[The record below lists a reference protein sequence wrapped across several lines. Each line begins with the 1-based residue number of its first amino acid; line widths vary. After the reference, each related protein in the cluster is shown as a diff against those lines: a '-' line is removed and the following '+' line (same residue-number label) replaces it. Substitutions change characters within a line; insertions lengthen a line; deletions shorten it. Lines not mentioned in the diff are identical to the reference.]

1 VINNFRKEW
10 KEHFAAKYFADALIL
25 LNYHFFKRGAS
36 PLLRGD
42 RRANKKLAKQG
53 CVNEDLSKKM
63 RLGKCSE
70 DCKHTPPLLRHPS
83 QEGTCSAI
91 IFTVLL
97 FFFFHSNLTAQSPF
111 SNLRTKTIPVKTE
124 WQQID
129 SLTIDNKTLKV
140 STLDNKRVSNFQYQV
155 FNNQIKFQ
163 PAFIEKKI
171 VITYRV
177 LPFNLSEPTFRI
189 DTNAISKTM
198 DGILLTHDP
207 FADSDELP
215 DFGKLNYNGTFS
227 RGISFGNSQNL
238 VLNSALNLQMSGRLT
253 DDIEILAAITDNSI
267 PLQPEGNTAQLQE
280 FDKVFVQLKRKNSTL
295 IAGDYELRRPKR
307 YFINYFKKLQGAT
320 FSNTT
325 NIEEEKQLNTR
336 ASVAIARGKFA
347 RNILPAQ
354 EGNQGPYR
362 LSGNENERF
371 IIVLAGTEKV
381 FLNGEQ
387 LKRGMEADYV
397 IDYNAAS
404 IRFTYKRLINKDSRI
419 VVEFEYTDQSYLR
432 SLSTVDL
439 DYSGKKADFFF
450 TFYAEQDSK
459 NSTADG
465 SLSDA
470 EKLLLTQAG
479 DTPMGAVSSGV
490 FPEEE
495 FNVLRVNYTLR
506 DTMICGKQ
514 DSILTYSVDES
525 QTVFTARFTQVGQG
539 MGNYVLDTE
548 QGANGRV
555 YRWVPPID
563 CQPQGDFEPILL
575 LIAPRQQQLISGGA
589 NIKIIKNGSLKI
601 EGIMSR
607 FDLNRFSEIDDEDN
621 MGLAGFTQF
630 NHLFDF
636 GKKKKDFT
644 IETNASYEI
653 RNNNFE
659 YLNRY
664 RPQEFTRDWNLSQVL
679 NGQLG
684 PEERSSLREEW
695 AQANLKLKKQ
705 NWGAVKYGF
714 GSFERVGDYN
724 GTRHNSE
731 FSLSRNGY
739 EAKINGS
746 FLDSKTLVERT
757 QFFRPKIAFS
767 KSFQPKIDS
776 TGKKNSGNWNVG
788 FIAEREHNQRIDLAT
803 DTLNKTSFFYDF
815 FKTFLEF
822 QGNENFSSAIG
833 ASRRWDHLPLN
844 KNFEFTT
851 VADDLEWTGKW
862 RQSKTAF
869 LNWSMNY
876 RQLTVQNQELSNQES
891 GETYLGRLGYHF
903 LLWKGA
909 LRSTT
914 NYQISSGQEP
924 KVEFNYLRVNDGEGV
939 FQWNDYNDD
948 GIPQQNEFETAVF
961 QDSANFV
968 RVSILT
974 DEFIRSNNTQ
984 FDQNLQLDPKAIWRE
999 SKGFKKFLS
1008 RFSEISIWQISR
1020 RVRNVDGVSQWNPFE
1035 LNIVDTALVALN
1047 SSLRNTL
1054 FFNRGSRVF
1063 DLQFGWNDLQNRVVI
1078 TTGFESRNQQEQFMQ
1093 LRWNLSREWTFKTRL
1108 ANQNQSNDS
1117 ENFDNRDYKIALWE
1131 TEPSLTWQT
1140 NNNLRTILSYK
1151 RRDAEN
1157 QITPEQLQTNEIKF
1171 EGAYNFS
1178 NKKQKYP
1185 TSLRTS
1191 LTFADVNFEGEANS
1205 PAGFVLL
1212 QGLRNGRNLLW
1223 NLNLDRQLVNNMR
1236 LSLNYEGRKTG
1247 VSRIVHVGRVQ
1258 VAAVF

>member
-1 VINNFRKEW
+1 MIDYSLVTQFQ
-10 KEHFAAKYFADALIL
+10 HFAESEAL
-25 LNYHFFKRGAS
+25 NQFPSREGSAAG
-36 PLLRGD
+36 R
-42 RRANKKLAKQG
+42 G
-53 CVNEDLSKKM
+53 CVNGDLNEKLNIRNYSSD
-63 RLGKCSE
+63 R
-70 DCKHTPPLLRHPS
+70 KHTPPLLRHPS
-83 QEGTCSAI
+83 QEGNGVALI
-91 IFTVLL
+91 ILLVLI
-97 FFFFHSNLTAQSPF
+97 FFFQFDLSAQSPF
-111 SNLRTKTIPVKTE
+111 SNLRIKTITVKTE
-124 WQQID
+124 WQKID
-129 SLTIDNKTLKV
+129 SLTIDSKTLKV
-140 STLDNKRVSNFQYQV
+140 STLEKERVSPFQYQV
-155 FNNQIKFQ
+155 FNNQINFQ
-163 PAFIEKKI
+163 TASAEKEV

-198 DGILLTHDP
+198 DGVLLTYDP
-207 FADSDELP
+207 FEKSSALP

-295 IAGDYELRRPKR
+295 IAGDYELSRPNR

-320 FSNTT
+320 FSNTI
-325 NIEEEKQLNTR
+325 NFEEEKELKTR

-362 LSGNENERF
+362 LRGNENERF

-381 FLNGEQ
+381 VLNGEE

-404 IRFTYKRLINKDSRI
+404 IQFTYKRLINKDSRI

-439 DYSGKKADFFF
+439 DYYSEKADFFF
-450 TFYAEQDSK
+450 TFYTDQDSR
-459 NSTADG
+459 NSTPDG
-465 SLSDA
+465 NLSDT
-470 EKLLLTQAG
+470 EKQLLSLAG
-479 DTPMGAVSSGV
+479 DAPMGAISTGI

-495 FNVLRVNYTLR
+495 FNVLRVNYTLK
-506 DTMICGKQ
+506 DTMICGER
-514 DSILTYSVDES
+514 DSILTNSIDES
-525 QTVFTARFTQVGQG
+525 EIVFTARFTQVGQG
-539 MGNYVLDTE
+539 NGNYILETE
-548 QGANGRV
+548 QAANGRV

-563 CQPQGDFEPILL
+563 CRPQGNYEPILL
-575 LIAPRQQQLISGGA
+575 LSTPKQQQLFNGGTK
-589 NIKIIKNGSLKI
+589 IKIAKNGSLKL
-601 EGIMSR
+601 EGTMSR
-607 FDLNRFSEIDDEDN
+607 FDLNRFSEIDDEN
-621 MGLAGFTQF
+621 NVGLAGFTQY
-630 NHLFDF
+630 NHLFDI
-636 GKKKKDFT
+636 GKKAKNLT
-644 IETNASYEI
+644 LETNASYEI
-653 RNNNFE
+653 RNKNFQ

-684 PEERSSLREEW
+684 AEERTNFREEW
-695 AQANLKLKKQ
+695 TQANVNLKKQ
-705 NWGAVKYGF
+705 NWGGVRYGF
-714 GSFERVGDYN
+714 GSFNRLNNYN

-746 FLDSKTLVERT
+746 FLDSETSVEWT

-767 KSFQPKIDS
+767 KKIKSKIDS
-776 TGKKNSGNWNVG
+776 TGKTKNGTWNIG
-788 FIAEREHNQRIDLAT
+788 FIAEREHNQRINLST
-803 DTLNKTSFFYDF
+803 DTLNRTSFYYDF
-815 FKTFLEF
+815 FKTFLEY
-822 QGNENFSSAIG
+822 QGNEKFSSAIG
-833 ASRRWDHLPLN
+833 ASRRWDYLPLN
-844 KNFEFTT
+844 KNFEYTT
-851 VADDLEWTGKW
+851 LADDLEWSGKW
-862 RQSKTAF
+862 RQTKTAF

-876 RQLTVQNQELSNQES
+876 RQLTVQNQKLSNQES
-891 GETYLGRLGYHF
+891 GETYLGRLGYNF

-939 FQWNDYNDD
+939 YQWNDYNDD
-948 GIPQQNEFETAVF
+948 AIPQQNEFETAVF

-974 DEFIRSNNTQ
+974 DEFIRSNNAQ
-984 FDQNLQLDPKAIWRE
+984 FDQNLQLDPKTIWRE
-999 SKGFKKFLS
+999 SKGIKKLLS

-1054 FFNRGSRVF
+1054 FFNRGSSVF

-1093 LRWNLSREWTFKTRL
+1093 LRWNLSREWTFKTL
-1108 ANQNQSNDS
+1108 LKNQNQSNDS
-1117 ENFDNRDYKIALWE
+1117 ENFDNRDYKIKLWE

-1157 QITPEQLQTNEIKF
+1157 EITPEQLISNEIKF

-1178 NKKQKYP
+1178 NKKQKNP
-1185 TSLRTS
+1185 TSLRLSTT
-1191 LTFADVNFEGEANS
+1191 LANVNFEGEANA

-1212 QGLRNGRNLLW
+1212 QGLRDGRNLLW
-1223 NLNLDRQLVNNMR
+1223 NINLDRQLVNNMR

-1247 VSRIVHVGRVQ
+1247 ESRIVHVGRVQ